1 MTTVPNS
8 SRDRLP
14 VLLRGAWFG
23 MNRALRIRLKHSGI
37 TTAQYTVLRCLNE
50 NKGLNQVKLARLI
63 STNANNS
70 SSLIKRLNKQGLIRK
85 KTILNDRRNS
95 IIEMTPTGESLFR
108 NAEKL
113 ATSLQTD
120 ILNLLPPNSEE
131 QLFYL
136 LSKCSENLNE

>member
-1 MTTVPNS
+1 M
-8 SRDRLP
+8 
-14 VLLRGAWFG
+14 
-23 MNRALRIRLKHSGI
+23 RLKHSGI
-37 TTAQYTVLRCLNE
+37 TTAQYTVLRCINE

-95 IIEMTPTGESLFR
+95 IIEMTPKGESLFR

-113 ATSLQTD
+113 ATALQAE
-120 ILNLLPPNSEE
+120 ILNLLPPDSEE
-131 QLFYL
+131 QLFHL
-136 LSKCSENLNE
+136 LSKCTENLDD